1 MRSII
6 IKKRTITRLTALVVA
21 GLTIICL
28 NWRFDLFEINHTVP
42 ENRNNCPAAGTV
54 KFETAGKPLPG
65 ENENSEAKVEKHAGA
80 YSDFFVEY
88 RLERE
93 QIRGQ
98 QVEWLREV
106 INSSNVT
113 AETRQKAQEQLL
125 TISKN
130 MTEEIDLVNMLK
142 AKGFRDALVRVTEST
157 VTVIVAAD
165 SLTEKE
171 TKDVRELVSMETGMN
186 QQNIVII
193 IKRET

>member
-28 NWRFDLFEINHTVP
+28 NWRFDLFEINRAVP
-42 ENRNNCPAAGTV
+42 ESRNNRTVAGTV
-54 KFETAGKPLPG
+54 KFEAAEPQLP
-65 ENENSEAKVEKHAGA
+65 EKNEKNKVKVQERTGA

-93 QIRGQ
+93 QTRGQ
-98 QVEWLREV
+98 QVEWLREI
-106 INSSNVT
+106 INSGNVT
-113 AETRQKAQEQLL
+113 DETRQKAQEQLL

-130 MTEEIDLVNMLK
+130 MTREIDLVNMLK
-142 AKGFRDALVRVTEST
+142 AKGFKEAIVRVNEST

-165 SLTEKE
+165 SLTDKE
-171 TKDVRELVSMETGMN
+171 TEDIKELVAMGTGVKKEN
-186 QQNIVII
+186 VVI
-193 IKRET
+193 IKRKD